1 MQILPTGSTRE
12 IQNTRYE
19 IRDTQHYSKG
29 SHGDFLKFHPTF
41 ILIFRILYNKVC
53 ISYIVYRMSYGEWY
67 ILPSTHLACGSAR
80 EGLAYFLCTFVSSWL
95 CGYKSI
101 MQNKANLPGVEINAI
116 SLFTK
121 DYENFMLHESQKN
134 KAKTKPIAGLWPEI
148 RSTNHEIRNELKE
161 LFEKTNPIFE
171 RVK

>member
-1 MQILPTGSTRE
+1 
-12 IQNTRYE
+12 
-19 IRDTQHYSKG
+19 
-29 SHGDFLKFHPTF
+29 LKFHLTF

-53 ISYIVYRMSYGEWY
+53 ISYFVYRISYFVFRISYFVFRISYFVFRISYIVYRMSYGEWY

-134 KAKTKPIAGLWPEI
+134 KANRRSLAGNPK
-148 RSTNHEIRNELKE
+148 HESRNPKRV
-161 LFEKTNPIFE
+161 E
-171 RVK
+171 RAI